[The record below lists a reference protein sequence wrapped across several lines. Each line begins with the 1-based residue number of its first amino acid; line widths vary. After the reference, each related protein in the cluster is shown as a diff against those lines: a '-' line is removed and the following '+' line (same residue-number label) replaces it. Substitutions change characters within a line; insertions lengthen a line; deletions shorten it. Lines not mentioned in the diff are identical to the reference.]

1 MFGSWLQLSRVHY
14 ATTASSDPGGRNC
27 VETSELKAALLR
39 VECCYCVEP
48 PPECMPPERGA
59 SRVAN
64 ICSQCGGSCTVEYSV
79 GFLVLYFRLPRSD
92 ERGAGG
98 GAVRGGFPAA
108 YKSV

>member
-79 GFLVLYFRLPRSD
+79 GLLDFTFVYRAVTSA
-92 ERGAGG
+92 ERVG
-98 GAVRGGFPAA
+98 VRCAEASPQRRAF
-108 YKSV
+108 